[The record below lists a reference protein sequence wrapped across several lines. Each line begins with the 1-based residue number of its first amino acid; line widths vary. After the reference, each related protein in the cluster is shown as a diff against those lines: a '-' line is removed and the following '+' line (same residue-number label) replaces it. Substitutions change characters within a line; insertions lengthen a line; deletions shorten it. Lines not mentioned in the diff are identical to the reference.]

1 MAPRIPSTG
10 LMLPMKI
17 WDLPIRLFHWILV
30 ALIVGSY
37 VTIKLSMMALH
48 MLCGEAILVLVLWRL
63 VWGLIGSETARF
75 SQFIRHPLAAIQ
87 HLLHFPRR
95 EPDTQIGHNEAGGW
109 MVVGI
114 LALLLAQIGTGL
126 FGRNDDDF
134 VEGPL
139 SKLIAAPLSE
149 TLLKLHSLTFDLIKI
164 VALLHVIAIIAYAVV
179 KRHDLVR
186 PMLTGKKRLP
196 AVTPAPRMVNP
207 MLAGAVLIVIAV
219 LVWLAVTR
227 L

>member
-1 MAPRIPSTG
+1 MAPRKPTTG
-10 LMLPMKI
+10 LILPMKI
-17 WDLPIRLFHWILV
+17 WDLPTRLFHWILV
-30 ALIVGSY
+30 VLIAGSY
-37 VTIKLSMMALH
+37 VTIKLNMLALH
-48 MLCGEAILVLVLWRL
+48 MLCGEAILVLLLWRL

-75 SQFIRHPLAAIQ
+75 SQFIRHPFAAIR

-114 LALLLAQIGTGL
+114 LALLLAQVGTGL
-126 FGRNDDDF
+126 FGRNDEDF

-139 SKLIAAPLSE
+139 SKLIAGPLSE
-149 TLLKLHSLTFDLIKI
+149 TLLTLHFLTFDLIKI
-164 VALLHVIAIIAYAVV
+164 VVLLHVIAIIAYAVV

-196 AVTPAPRMVNP
+196 AATPAPRMVSP
-207 MLAGAVLIVIAV
+207 MLAGVVLIVMAA
-219 LVWLAVTR
+219 LVWLAVTGI
-227 L
+227 

>member
-1 MAPRIPSTG
+1 MALRKPTTG
-10 LMLPMKI
+10 LILPMKI

-30 ALIVGSY
+30 ALVIGSY
-37 VTIKLSMMALH
+37 VTIKLNMMALH

-95 EPDTQIGHNEAGGW
+95 APDIQIGHNEAGGW

-134 VEGPL
+134 VEGPF

-149 TLLKLHSLTFDLIKI
+149 TLLRLHSLTFDLIKI

-196 AVTPAPRMVNP
+196 AATPAPRMASP
-207 MLAGAVLIVIAV
+207 ALAGAVLIVMAV